1 METAVMDAP
10 TPTAPVA
17 DPWIGTVTA
26 DLAVGV
32 AGPNPGRS
40 RTSPTRLTDQQRRLV
55 ADNIGLVAV
64 HLRRHVPD
72 AERPS
77 RRRERADLFQ
87 EGCLGLVNAALTYRN
102 SSGRI
107 PFPAFALKRIRTYVS
122 RALQHAF
129 ETVHIP
135 DAEIDA
141 RAQAGRGRVRV
152 HSLCFD
158 PATRPASERHRP
170 DAPQDHQTIGAR
182 IRHKYDTAVDR
193 AAADVRRSPR
203 ADGWTTAVVDR
214 IVRGRLMIPEQE
226 NRVPLREIARATGCP
241 FAKVVYIENRLQQRV
256 RAVLSDDAE
265 LAGLRAEARR
275 AGAGVDTPINETVSR
290 RVATAVGARF
300 QRLFRAQS
308 QEGKAV
314 VMLAL
319 MKEHGVNVERLAT
332 ALFDRLTNKDRFNRM
347 CGWFELHTPEHGNP

>member
-1 METAVMDAP
+1 MLLSFIRRCRWPFRDAYQVLQHGPESLSLFGRLLVDHSALFNLEERVYRSTGLSAACLTSDLHDDRLCRNRLDTA
-10 TPTAPVA
+10 
-17 DPWIGTVTA
+17 
-26 DLAVGV
+26 
-32 AGPNPGRS
+32 S
-40 RTSPTRLTDQQRRLV
+40 KYRRLIESV
-55 ADNIGLVAV
+55 
-64 HLRRHVPD
+64 
-72 AERPS
+72 
-77 RRRERADLFQ
+77 
-87 EGCLGLVNAALTYRN
+87 
-102 SSGRI
+102 RI
-107 PFPAFALKRIRTYVS
+107 P
-122 RALQHAF
+122 
-129 ETVHIP
+129 
-135 DAEIDA
+135 
-141 RAQAGRGRVRV
+141 AQ
-152 HSLCFD
+152 F
-158 PATRPASERHRP
+158 
-170 DAPQDHQTIGAR
+170 
-182 IRHKYDTAVDR
+182 
-193 AAADVRRSPR
+193 
-203 ADGWTTAVVDR
+203 WF
-214 IVRGRLMIPEQE
+214 
-226 NRVPLREIARATGCP
+226 REIARATGCP